1 MDGLTEFQPKKTAH
15 TLFMD
20 FVGYSR
26 LPASSQAQIQ
36 QTLHSLAFATTPMQ
50 KTRGR
55 EDLIVKRTGDGMAL
69 IFFDDLDAPL
79 KVALEMD
86 ERIKRQQ
93 NALREQIG
101 GTAFRVRMGVHSGP
115 VIVIEE
121 NGALDVAGEGVNVA
135 QRVMDAG
142 DAEHIL
148 ISDVVAQALS
158 GDPVWKSLF
167 DDLGMCRV
175 KHDELVHLHNVHGVR
190 EDGTRIGNE
199 AMPPRVRATQETIQ
213 NLVERDAQRAR
224 EDTAQLTRS
233 YVGRAGLV
241 LGVLVALTT
250 FATFL
255 ANGIKRT
262 AAQTRR
268 AQGIVIQKAKDK
280 AAKDKAAKDAATD
293 PNASPAPDASPGAEA
308 TPAPGKGLTGTA
320 DAQIPNL
327 VGLSQTEAAE
337 KCGAA
342 GLKFAL
348 SQKTSQPS
356 QTVPKDYVAAQFPAP
371 GGRAPL
377 DGAVYVTLS
386 LGPDGGGAQAAIS
399 GIVVDIRGETGF
411 ALNAGSYLAGPDG
424 TQLPLRFQAMT
435 DETQAKQQAGGAPLE
450 IRAIGAN
457 SSGGI
462 LLSAENAAQILALP
476 ADAQSKVVV
485 LHR

>member
-26 LPASSQAQIQ
+26 LPAASQAQIQ

-50 KTRGR
+50 KLRQR

-79 KVALEMD
+79 QVALEMD

-115 VIVIEE
+115 VIVLEE
-121 NGALDVAGEGVNVA
+121 NGALDVAGEGINVA

-158 GDPVWKSLF
+158 DDPVWKSLF

-175 KHDELVHLHNVHGVR
+175 KHDELVHLHNVHGIR

-199 AMPPRVRATQETIQ
+199 AMPPRVRATQETVQ
-213 NLVERDAQRAR
+213 NLVERDAQRAK
-224 EDTAQLTRS
+224 EDTVQLTRS
-233 YVGRAGLV
+233 FVGRAGLV

-268 AQGIVIQKAKDK
+268 AQGIVIQKSKDRVAKNK
-280 AAKDKAAKDAATD
+280 ATSDAT
-293 PNASPAPDASPGAEA
+293 PAPDASPGAEA
-308 TPAPGKGLTGTA
+308 TPASGGKSFVGTA
-320 DAQIPNL
+320 DSQVPDL
-327 VGLSQTEAAE
+327 TGLSQTEAAE
-337 KCGAA
+337 RCGAA

-348 SQKTSQPS
+348 SLKTPAQPS
-356 QTVPKDYVAAQFPAP
+356 STVPKDYVAAQFPAP
-371 GGRAPL
+371 GGRAEAG
-377 DGAVYVTLS
+377 GAVYVTLS
-386 LGPDGGGAQAAIS
+386 LGPDGGVAQAAVT
-399 GIVVDIRGETGF
+399 GIVVDIRSQAGF
-411 ALNAGSYLAGPDG
+411 ALGAGSYLAGPDG
-424 TQLPLRFQAMT
+424 TQLPLRFQALT
-435 DETQAKQQAGGAPLE
+435 DETQATQATGGNPLK
-450 IRAIGAN
+450 IVPTGAN

-462 LLSAENAAQILALP
+462 LLSASDLAQILALP
-476 ADAQSKVVV
+476 TEAQSKVVV

>member
-26 LPASSQAQIQ
+26 LPAGAQAQIQ

-50 KTRGR
+50 KPRGR
-55 EDLIVKRTGDGMAL
+55 EDLIVKRTGDGMAM
-69 IFFDDLDAPL
+69 IFFDDLEAPL
-79 KVALEMD
+79 RIALELD

-93 NALREQIG
+93 SALREQIG
-101 GTAFRVRMGVHSGP
+101 GVTFRVRMGVHSGP
-115 VIVIEE
+115 VIVLEE
-121 NGALDVAGEGVNVA
+121 NGELDVAGEGVNVA

-142 DAEHIL
+142 DSEHIL

-158 GDPVWKSLF
+158 GDPTWKSLF

-199 AMPPRVRATQETIQ
+199 AMPPRVRATQETVQ
-213 NLVERDAQRAR
+213 GLVERDARRAK

-241 LGVLVALTT
+241 LGVLVALAT

-262 AAQTRR
+262 GAQTRR
-268 AQGIVIQKAKDK
+268 AQGIVIQRARDK
-280 AAKDKAAKDAATD
+280 AAKNAT
-293 PNASPAPDASPGAEA
+293 PAPDAPVPDASPADGA
-308 TPAPGKGLTGTA
+308 TPAPGGKSFVGTA
-320 DAQIPNL
+320 DAQIPDL
-327 VGLSQTEAAE
+327 AGLSQTEAAE
-337 KCGAA
+337 QCGAA
-342 GLKFAL
+342 GLKFARSL
-348 SQKTSQPS
+348 KTPTQPS
-356 QTVPKDYVAAQFPAP
+356 TTVPKDHVIGQFPAA
-371 GGRAPL
+371 GGRAEA
-377 DGAVYVTLS
+377 GGTVYVTLS
-386 LGPDGGGAQAAIS
+386 LGEGGGAPQAAIS
-399 GIVVDIRGETGF
+399 GIVVDIRRETGF
-411 ALNAGSYLAGPDG
+411 VIGAGSYLAGPDG
-424 TQLPLRFQAMT
+424 TQLPHRFQAMT
-435 DETQAKQQAGGAPLE
+435 DETQAAQAAGGNPLT
-450 IRAIGAN
+450 IKPMGAN

-462 LLSAENAAQILALP
+462 LLYANNVAQILALS

>member
-26 LPASSQAQIQ
+26 LPAGAQAQIQ

-50 KTRGR
+50 KPRGR
-55 EDLIVKRTGDGMAL
+55 EDLIVKRTGDGMAM
-69 IFFDDLDAPL
+69 IFFDDIEAPL
-79 KVALEMD
+79 KVALELD

-93 NALREQIG
+93 SALREQIG

-115 VIVIEE
+115 VIVLEE

-142 DAEHIL
+142 DSEHIL

-158 GDPVWKSLF
+158 GDPTWKSLF

-175 KHDELVHLHNVHGVR
+175 KHDELVHLHNVHGSR
-190 EDGTRIGNE
+190 EDGTPIGNE
-199 AMPPRVRATQETIQ
+199 AMPPRVRATQETVQ
-213 NLVERDAQRAR
+213 GLVERDARRAK

-233 YVGRAGLV
+233 YVGRAGLI

-268 AQGIVIQKAKDK
+268 AQGIVIQRAKDK
-280 AAKDKAAKDAATD
+280 ATKSATPA
-293 PNASPAPDASPGAEA
+293 PNVPDASPGTEA
-308 TPAPGKGLTGTA
+308 TPAPGKSFVGTA
-320 DAQIPNL
+320 DSQIPDL

-337 KCGAA
+337 RCGAA

-348 SQKTSQPS
+348 SLKTPGQPS
-356 QTVPKDYVAAQFPAP
+356 QTVPKDHVIGQFPAA
-371 GGRAPL
+371 GGRAEANGTL
-377 DGAVYVTLS
+377 YVTLS
-386 LGPDGGGAQAAIS
+386 LGPDGGPAQVAAT
-399 GIVVDIRGETGF
+399 GILVDIRSQTGF
-411 ALNAGSYLAGPDG
+411 ALGAGSYLAGPDG
-424 TQLPLRFQAMT
+424 TQLPLRFQATT
-435 DETQAKQQAGGAPLE
+435 DEGQAAQTAGASPLKIVPTGAS
-450 IRAIGAN
+450 

-462 LLSAENAAQILALP
+462 LLSADDLAKILVLP
-476 ADAQSKVVV
+476 ADVQSKVVV

>member
-26 LPASSQAQIQ
+26 LPGSAQAQIQ
-36 QTLHSLAFATTPMQ
+36 QTLHSLAFATAPMQ
-50 KTRGR
+50 KTRSR
-55 EDLIVKRTGDGMAL
+55 EELIVKRTGDGMAL
-69 IFFDDLDAPL
+69 IFFDDMEVPL
-79 KVALEMD
+79 KVALELD

-93 NALREQIG
+93 SALREQIG
-101 GTAFRVRMGVHSGP
+101 GVTFRVRMGVHSGP
-115 VIVIEE
+115 VILLEE
-121 NGALDVAGEGVNVA
+121 NGELDVAGEGINVA

-158 GDPVWKSLF
+158 GDATWKSLF

-190 EDGTRIGNE
+190 EDGTPIGNE
-199 AMPPRVRATQETIQ
+199 AMPPRVRATQETVQ
-213 NLVERDAQRAR
+213 LLVERDAQRAK

-233 YVGRAGLV
+233 FVGRAGLV

-268 AQGIVIQKAKDK
+268 AQGIVIQKAKEQS
-280 AAKDKAAKDAATD
+280 AK
-293 PNASPAPDASPGAEA
+293 NAPVPPGDSEA
-308 TPAPGKGLTGTA
+308 TPAPADTDPTPDPGGKGLVGSA
-320 DAQIPNL
+320 DSQIPDL
-327 VGLSQTEAAE
+327 AGLSLTEATE
-337 KCGAA
+337 KCAAA
-342 GLKFAL
+342 GLKLAL
-348 SQKTSQPS
+348 SQKTPGQPS
-356 QTVPKDYVAAQFPAP
+356 PTVPKDHVLGQFPAA

-377 DGAVYVTLS
+377 DGTVYVTLS
-386 LGPDGGGAQAAIS
+386 LGENGAAAS
-399 GIVVDIRGETGF
+399 AVTGIVVDVRQAGF
-411 ALNAGSYLAGPDG
+411 IPNANAFLAGPDG
-424 TQLPLRFQAMT
+424 QPFSNRFQYAT
-435 DETQAKQQAGGAPLE
+435 DERQAAQLAGGAPLTLQPTNT
-450 IRAIGAN
+450 AMG
-457 SSGGI
+457 GGI
-462 LLSAENAAQILALP
+462 QLSADELAKLQNLP
-476 ADAQSKVVV
+476 ADAQNKVVI